1 MDIVDNAGLEKDRRK
16 NHDVG
21 RMSRALKESLF
32 CDEDRVVVSDVVA
45 ELAFIMKLPMLHDV
59 GVSALYPF
67 RKININRLCCIY
79 TGKINITKFTKRHY
93 PQLGSLNETFC
104 KCWYQI

>member
-1 MDIVDNAGLEKDRRK
+1 MTF
-16 NHDVG
+16 G
-21 RMSRALKESLF
+21 RMSLALKESLF
-32 CDEDRVVVSDVVA
+32 CDDDRVVVVSEVVA
-45 ELAFIMKLPMLHDV
+45 ELAFRMKLPMLHDV
-59 GVSALYPF
+59 DVSALYPF
-67 RKININRLCCIY
+67 RKININRLCCRY